1 MYLIN
6 GKEVKKEEFNI
17 PVENLAIWRG
27 DGIFEAIAIHKGYL
41 FGLDKH
47 LERFAKSAEKMFFE
61 DIDFEKIKENLTSI
75 ASKYDDGY
83 MRVIIGRGTDKDKS
97 DVYIFYQNLINFPE
111 SFSLQSQKAH
121 WQSGGDFSLDEVEN
135 IGSKTIS
142 YAMNL
147 NQTRLAQKNGFTDSL
162 LLNKDGIVLE
172 GPTFCVSWIVDEQI
186 YVPTLDLG
194 ILDSITRRTLID
206 IAKEADLDLK
216 IENIHINDIYNVD
229 TVFALSTAKHGIFVS
244 KIDDQAY
251 TEDPLLK
258 LIRKSFSDFI
268 EKERQLKKIT

>member
-27 DGIFEAIAIHKGYL
+27 DGIFEAIAIHNGYL
-41 FGLDKH
+41 FAIDKH
-47 LERFAKSAEKMFFE
+47 MERFAKSAEKMFFD
-61 DIDFEKIKENLTSI
+61 DIDFTKIKEDLISI
-75 ASKYDDGY
+75 ATKFDNGY

-97 DVYIFYQNLINFPE
+97 DVYIFYQDLINFPE

-142 YAMNL
+142 YAMNI
-147 NQTRLAQKNGFTDSL
+147 NQTRLAQKSGYTDSL

-172 GPTFCVSWIVDEQI
+172 GPTFCVSWIIDNKI
-186 YVPTLDLG
+186 YVPSLDLG

-206 IAKEADLDLK
+206 IAKEAGLDLK
-216 IENIHINDIYNVD
+216 VENIHINDIYNVD

-244 KIDDQAY
+244 QIDDQTY
-251 TEDPLLK
+251 TEDPLLEI
-258 LIRKSFSDFI
+258 IRQSFTDFI
-268 EKERQLKKIT
+268 EKERQLNK

>member
-27 DGIFEAIAIHKGYL
+27 DGIFEAIAIHNGYL
-41 FGLDKH
+41 FAIDKH
-47 LERFAKSAEKMFFE
+47 MERFAKSAEKMFFD
-61 DIDFEKIKENLTSI
+61 DIDFTKIKEDLISI
-75 ASKYDDGY
+75 ASKFDNGY

-97 DVYIFYQNLINFPE
+97 DVYIFYQDLINFPE

-142 YAMNL
+142 YAMNI
-147 NQTRLAQKNGFTDSL
+147 NQTRLAQKSGYTDSL
-162 LLNKDGIVLE
+162 LLNKDGIILE
-172 GPTFCVSWIVDEQI
+172 GPTFCVSWIIDNKI
-186 YVPTLDLG
+186 YVPSLDLG

-206 IAKEADLDLK
+206 IAKEAGLDLK

-244 KIDDQAY
+244 QIDDQTY
-251 TEDPLLK
+251 TEDPLLEI
-258 LIRKSFSDFI
+258 IRQSFTDFI
-268 EKERQLKKIT
+268 EKERQLNK

>member
-27 DGIFEAIAIHKGYL
+27 DGIFEAIAIHNGYL
-41 FGLDKH
+41 FAIDKH
-47 LERFAKSAEKMFFE
+47 MERFAKSAEKMYFD
-61 DIDFEKIKENLTSI
+61 DIDFKKIKEDLISI
-75 ASKYDDGY
+75 ASKFDNGY

-97 DVYIFYQNLINFPE
+97 DVYIFYQDLINFPE

-142 YAMNL
+142 YAMNI
-147 NQTRLAQKNGFTDSL
+147 NQTRLAQKSGYTDSL

-172 GPTFCVSWIVDEQI
+172 GPTFCVSWIIDNKI
-186 YVPTLDLG
+186 YVPSLDLG

-206 IAKEADLDLK
+206 IAKEAGLDLK

-244 KIDDQAY
+244 QIDDQTY
-251 TEDPLLK
+251 TEDPLLEI
-258 LIRKSFSDFI
+258 IRQSFTDFI
-268 EKERQLKKIT
+268 EKERQLNK

>member
-27 DGIFEAIAIHKGYL
+27 DGIFEAIAIHNGYL
-41 FGLDKH
+41 FAIDKH
-47 LERFAKSAEKMFFE
+47 MERFAKSAEKMFFD
-61 DIDFEKIKENLTSI
+61 DIDFTKIKEDLISI
-75 ASKYDDGY
+75 ASKFDNGY
-83 MRVIIGRGTDKDKS
+83 MRVIIGRGIDKDKS
-97 DVYIFYQNLINFPE
+97 DVYIFYQDLINFPE

-142 YAMNL
+142 YAMNI
-147 NQTRLAQKNGFTDSL
+147 NQTRLAQKSGYTDSL

-172 GPTFCVSWIVDEQI
+172 GPTFCVSWIIDNKI
-186 YVPTLDLG
+186 YVPSLDLG

-206 IAKEADLDLK
+206 IAKEAGLDLK
-216 IENIHINDIYNVD
+216 VENIHINEIYNVD

-244 KIDDQAY
+244 QIDDQTY
-251 TEDPLLK
+251 TEDPLLEI
-258 LIRKSFSDFI
+258 IRQSFTDFI
-268 EKERQLKKIT
+268 EKERQLNK

>member
-6 GKEVKKEEFNI
+6 GKEVKKEDFNI

-27 DGIFEAIAIHKGYL
+27 DGIFEAIAIHNGYL
-41 FGLDKH
+41 FAIDKH
-47 LERFAKSAEKMFFE
+47 MERFAKSAEKMFFD
-61 DIDFEKIKENLTSI
+61 DIDFTKIKEDLISI
-75 ASKYDDGY
+75 ASKFDNGY

-97 DVYIFYQNLINFPE
+97 DVYIFYQDLINFPE

-142 YAMNL
+142 YAMNI
-147 NQTRLAQKNGFTDSL
+147 NQTRLAQKSGYTDSL

-172 GPTFCVSWIVDEQI
+172 GPTFCVSWIIDNKI
-186 YVPTLDLG
+186 YAPSLDLG

-206 IAKEADLDLK
+206 IAKEAGLDLK

-229 TVFALSTAKHGIFVS
+229 TVFALSTAKHGIFVDQ
-244 KIDDQAY
+244 IDDQTY
-251 TEDPLLK
+251 TEDPLLEI
-258 LIRKSFSDFI
+258 IRQSFTDFI
-268 EKERQLKKIT
+268 EKERQLNK

>member
-6 GKEVKKEEFNI
+6 GKEVKKEDFNI

-27 DGIFEAIAIHKGYL
+27 DGIFEAIAIHNGYL
-41 FGLDKH
+41 FAIDKH
-47 LERFAKSAEKMFFE
+47 MERFAKSAEKMFFD
-61 DIDFEKIKENLTSI
+61 DIDFTKIKEDLISV
-75 ASKYDDGY
+75 ASKFDNGY

-97 DVYIFYQNLINFPE
+97 DVYIFYQDLINFPE

-142 YAMNL
+142 YAMNI
-147 NQTRLAQKNGFTDSL
+147 NQTRLAQKSGYTDSL

-172 GPTFCVSWIVDEQI
+172 GPTFCVSWIIDNKI
-186 YVPTLDLG
+186 YVPSLDLG

-206 IAKEADLDLK
+206 IAKEAGLDLK
-216 IENIHINDIYNVD
+216 NENIHINDIYNVD

-244 KIDDQAY
+244 QIDDQTY
-251 TEDPLLK
+251 TEDPLLEI
-258 LIRKSFSDFI
+258 IRQSFTDFI
-268 EKERQLKKIT
+268 EKERQLNK

>member
-6 GKEVKKEEFNI
+6 GKEVKKEDFNI

-27 DGIFEAIAIHKGYL
+27 DGIFEAIAIHNGYL
-41 FGLDKH
+41 FAIDKH
-47 LERFAKSAEKMFFE
+47 MDRFAKSAEKMFFD
-61 DIDFEKIKENLTSI
+61 DIDFTKIKEDLISI
-75 ASKYDDGY
+75 ASKFDNGY

-97 DVYIFYQNLINFPE
+97 DVYIFYQDLINFPE

-142 YAMNL
+142 YAMNI
-147 NQTRLAQKNGFTDSL
+147 NQTRLAQKSGYTDSL

-172 GPTFCVSWIVDEQI
+172 GPTFCVSWIIDNKI
-186 YVPTLDLG
+186 YVPSLDLG

-206 IAKEADLDLK
+206 IAKEAGLDLK

-244 KIDDQAY
+244 QIDDQTY
-251 TEDPLLK
+251 TEDPLLEI
-258 LIRKSFSDFI
+258 IRQSFTDFI
-268 EKERQLKKIT
+268 EKERQLNK

>member
-6 GKEVKKEEFNI
+6 GKEVKKEDFNI

-27 DGIFEAIAIHKGYL
+27 DGIFEAVAIHNGYL
-41 FGLDKH
+41 FAIDKH
-47 LERFAKSAEKMFFE
+47 MERFAKSAEKMFFD
-61 DIDFEKIKENLTSI
+61 DIDFTKIKEDLISI
-75 ASKYDDGY
+75 ASKFDNGY

-97 DVYIFYQNLINFPE
+97 DVYIFYQDLINFPE

-142 YAMNL
+142 YAMNI
-147 NQTRLAQKNGFTDSL
+147 NQTRLAQKSGYTDSL

-172 GPTFCVSWIVDEQI
+172 GPTFCISWIIDNKI
-186 YVPTLDLG
+186 YVPSLDLG

-206 IAKEADLDLK
+206 IAKEAGLDLK

-244 KIDDQAY
+244 QIDDQTY
-251 TEDPLLK
+251 TEDPLLEI
-258 LIRKSFSDFI
+258 IRQSFTDFI
-268 EKERQLKKIT
+268 EKERQLNK

>member
-6 GKEVKKEEFNI
+6 GKEVKKEDFNI

-27 DGIFEAIAIHKGYL
+27 DGIFEAVAIHNGYL
-41 FGLDKH
+41 FAIDKH
-47 LERFAKSAEKMFFE
+47 MERFAKSAEKMFFD
-61 DIDFEKIKENLTSI
+61 DIDFTKIKEDLISI
-75 ASKYDDGY
+75 ASKFDNGY

-97 DVYIFYQNLINFPE
+97 DVYIFYQDLINFPE

-142 YAMNL
+142 YAMNI
-147 NQTRLAQKNGFTDSL
+147 NQTRLAQKSGYTDSL

-172 GPTFCVSWIVDEQI
+172 GPTFCVSWIIDNKI
-186 YVPTLDLG
+186 YVPSLDLG

-206 IAKEADLDLK
+206 IAKEAGLDLK
-216 IENIHINDIYNVD
+216 IENIHVNDIYNVD

-244 KIDDQAY
+244 QIDDQTY
-251 TEDPLLK
+251 TEDPLLEI
-258 LIRKSFSDFI
+258 IRQSFTDFI
-268 EKERQLKKIT
+268 EKERQLNK

>member
-27 DGIFEAIAIHKGYL
+27 DGIFEAIAIHNGYL
-41 FGLDKH
+41 FAIDKH
-47 LERFAKSAEKMFFE
+47 MERFAKSAEKMFFD
-61 DIDFEKIKENLTSI
+61 DIDFTKIKEDLISI
-75 ASKYDDGY
+75 ASKFDNGY

-97 DVYIFYQNLINFPE
+97 DVYIFHQDLIDFPE

-142 YAMNL
+142 YAMNI
-147 NQTRLAQKNGFTDSL
+147 NQTRLAQKSGYTDSL

-172 GPTFCVSWIVDEQI
+172 GPTFCVSWIIDNKI
-186 YVPTLDLG
+186 YVPSLDLG

-206 IAKEADLDLK
+206 IAKEAGLDLK

-244 KIDDQAY
+244 QIDDQTY
-251 TEDPLLK
+251 TEDPLLEI
-258 LIRKSFSDFI
+258 IRQSFSDFI
-268 EKERQLKKIT
+268 EKERQLNK

>member
-27 DGIFEAIAIHKGYL
+27 DGIFEAIAIHNGYL
-41 FGLDKH
+41 FAIDKH
-47 LERFAKSAEKMFFE
+47 MERFAKSAEKMFFD
-61 DIDFEKIKENLTSI
+61 DIDFTKIKEDLISI
-75 ASKYDDGY
+75 ASKFENGY

-97 DVYIFYQNLINFPE
+97 DVYIFYQDLINFPE

-142 YAMNL
+142 YAMNI
-147 NQTRLAQKNGFTDSL
+147 NQTRLAQKSGYTDSL

-172 GPTFCVSWIVDEQI
+172 GPTFCVSWIIDNKI
-186 YVPTLDLG
+186 YVPSLDLG

-206 IAKEADLDLK
+206 IAKEAGLDLK

-244 KIDDQAY
+244 QIDDQTY
-251 TEDPLLK
+251 TEDPLLEI
-258 LIRKSFSDFI
+258 IRQSFTDFI
-268 EKERQLKKIT
+268 EKERQLNK

>member
-27 DGIFEAIAIHKGYL
+27 DGIFEAIAIHNGYL
-41 FGLDKH
+41 FAIDKH
-47 LERFAKSAEKMFFE
+47 MERFAKSAEKMFFD
-61 DIDFEKIKENLTSI
+61 DIDFTKIKEDLISI
-75 ASKYDDGY
+75 ASKFDNGY

-97 DVYIFYQNLINFPE
+97 DVYIFYQDLINFPE

-142 YAMNL
+142 YAMNI
-147 NQTRLAQKNGFTDSL
+147 NQTRLAQKSGYTDSL

-172 GPTFCVSWIVDEQI
+172 GPTFCVGWIIDNKI
-186 YVPTLDLG
+186 YVPSLDLG

-206 IAKEADLDLK
+206 IAKEAGLDLK
-216 IENIHINDIYNVD
+216 VENIHINDIYNVD

-244 KIDDQAY
+244 QIDDQTY
-251 TEDPLLK
+251 TEDPLLEI
-258 LIRKSFSDFI
+258 IRQSFSDFI
-268 EKERQLKKIT
+268 EKERQLKK

>member
-27 DGIFEAIAIHKGYL
+27 DGIFEAIAIHNGYL
-41 FGLDKH
+41 FAIDKH
-47 LERFAKSAEKMFFE
+47 MERFAKSAEKMFFD
-61 DIDFEKIKENLTSI
+61 DIDFTKIKEDLISI
-75 ASKYDDGY
+75 ASKFDNGY

-97 DVYIFYQNLINFPE
+97 DVYIFYQDLINFPE

-142 YAMNL
+142 YAMNI
-147 NQTRLAQKNGFTDSL
+147 NQTRLAQKSGYTDSL

-172 GPTFCVSWIVDEQI
+172 GPTFCVSWIIDNKI
-186 YVPTLDLG
+186 YVPSLDLG

-206 IAKEADLDLK
+206 IAKEAGLDLK

-244 KIDDQAY
+244 QIDDQTY
-251 TEDPLLK
+251 TEDPLLEI
-258 LIRKSFSDFI
+258 IRQSFIDFI
-268 EKERQLKKIT
+268 ETERQLNK

>member
-27 DGIFEAIAIHKGYL
+27 DGIFEAIAIHNGYL
-41 FGLDKH
+41 FAIDKH
-47 LERFAKSAEKMFFE
+47 MERFAKSAEKMFFD
-61 DIDFEKIKENLTSI
+61 DIDFTKIKEDLISI
-75 ASKYDDGY
+75 ASKFDNGY

-97 DVYIFYQNLINFPE
+97 DVYIFYQDLINFPE

-142 YAMNL
+142 YAMNI
-147 NQTRLAQKNGFTDSL
+147 NQTRLAQKSGYTDSL

-172 GPTFCVSWIVDEQI
+172 GPTFCVSWIIDNKI
-186 YVPTLDLG
+186 YVPSLDLG

-206 IAKEADLDLK
+206 IAKEAGLDLK

-244 KIDDQAY
+244 QIDDQTY
-251 TEDPLLK
+251 TEDPLLEI
-258 LIRKSFSDFI
+258 IRKSFSDFI
-268 EKERQLKKIT
+268 EKERQLNK

>member
-27 DGIFEAIAIHKGYL
+27 DGIFEAIAIHNGYL
-41 FGLDKH
+41 FAIDKH
-47 LERFAKSAEKMFFE
+47 MERFAKSAEKMFFD
-61 DIDFEKIKENLTSI
+61 DIDFTKIKEDLISI
-75 ASKYDDGY
+75 ASKFDNGY

-97 DVYIFYQNLINFPE
+97 DVYIFYQDLINFPE

-142 YAMNL
+142 YAMNI
-147 NQTRLAQKNGFTDSL
+147 NQTRLAQKSGYTDSL

-172 GPTFCVSWIVDEQI
+172 GPTFCVSWIIDNKI
-186 YVPTLDLG
+186 YVPSLDLG

-206 IAKEADLDLK
+206 IAKEAGLDLK
-216 IENIHINDIYNVD
+216 IENIHVNDIYNVD

-244 KIDDQAY
+244 QIDDQTY
-251 TEDPLLK
+251 TEDPLLEI
-258 LIRKSFSDFI
+258 IRQSFTDFI
-268 EKERQLKKIT
+268 EKERQLNK

>member
-27 DGIFEAIAIHKGYL
+27 DGIFEAIAIHNGYL
-41 FGLDKH
+41 FAIDKH
-47 LERFAKSAEKMFFE
+47 MERFAKSAEKMFFD
-61 DIDFEKIKENLTSI
+61 DIDFKKIKEDLISI
-75 ASKYDDGY
+75 ASKFDNGY
-83 MRVIIGRGTDKDKS
+83 MRVIIGRGTDNDKS
-97 DVYIFYQNLINFPE
+97 DVYIFYQDLINFPE

-142 YAMNL
+142 YAMNI
-147 NQTRLAQKNGFTDSL
+147 NQTRLAQKSGYTDSL

-172 GPTFCVSWIVDEQI
+172 GPTFCVSWIIDNKI
-186 YVPTLDLG
+186 YVPSLDLG

-206 IAKEADLDLK
+206 IAKEAGLDLI
-216 IENIHINDIYNVD
+216 IENIHVNDIYNVD

-244 KIDDQAY
+244 QIDDQTY
-251 TEDPLLK
+251 TEDPLLEI
-258 LIRKSFSDFI
+258 IRQSFTDFI
-268 EKERQLKKIT
+268 EKERQLNK

>member
-6 GKEVKKEEFNI
+6 GKEVKKEDFNI

-27 DGIFEAIAIHKGYL
+27 DGIFEAIAIHNGYL
-41 FGLDKH
+41 FAIDKH
-47 LERFAKSAEKMFFE
+47 MERFAKSAEKMFFD
-61 DIDFEKIKENLTSI
+61 DIDFTKIKEDLISI
-75 ASKYDDGY
+75 ATKFDNGY

-97 DVYIFYQNLINFPE
+97 DVYIFYQDLINFPE

-142 YAMNL
+142 YAMNI
-147 NQTRLAQKNGFTDSL
+147 NQTRLAQKSGYTDSL

-172 GPTFCVSWIVDEQI
+172 GPTFCVSWIIDNKI
-186 YVPTLDLG
+186 YVPSLDLG

-206 IAKEADLDLK
+206 IAKEAGLDLK

-244 KIDDQAY
+244 QIDDHTY
-251 TEDPLLK
+251 TEDPLLEI
-258 LIRKSFSDFI
+258 IRQSFTDFI
-268 EKERQLKKIT
+268 EKERQLNK

>member
-6 GKEVKKEEFNI
+6 GKEVKKEDFNI

-27 DGIFEAIAIHKGYL
+27 DGIFEAIAIHNGYL
-41 FGLDKH
+41 FAIDKH
-47 LERFAKSAEKMFFE
+47 MERFAKSAEKMFFD
-61 DIDFEKIKENLTSI
+61 DIDFTKIKEDLISI
-75 ASKYDDGY
+75 ASKFDNGY

-97 DVYIFYQNLINFPE
+97 DVYIFYQDLINFPE

-142 YAMNL
+142 YAMNI
-147 NQTRLAQKNGFTDSL
+147 NQTRLAQKSGYTDSL

-172 GPTFCVSWIVDEQI
+172 GPTFCVSWIIDNKI
-186 YVPTLDLG
+186 YVPSLDLG

-206 IAKEADLDLK
+206 IAKEAGLDLK
-216 IENIHINDIYNVD
+216 IENIQINDIYNVD

-244 KIDDQAY
+244 QIDDQTY
-251 TEDPLLK
+251 TEDPLLEI
-258 LIRKSFSDFI
+258 IRQSFTDFI
-268 EKERQLKKIT
+268 EKERQLNK

>member
-6 GKEVKKEEFNI
+6 GKEVKKEDFNI

-27 DGIFEAIAIHKGYL
+27 DGIFEAIAIHNGYL
-41 FGLDKH
+41 FAIDKH
-47 LERFAKSAEKMFFE
+47 MERFAKSAEKMFFD
-61 DIDFEKIKENLTSI
+61 DIDFTKIKEDLISI
-75 ASKYDDGY
+75 ASKFDNGY

-97 DVYIFYQNLINFPE
+97 DVYIFYQDLINFPE

-142 YAMNL
+142 YAMNI
-147 NQTRLAQKNGFTDSL
+147 NQTRLAQKSGYTDSL

-172 GPTFCVSWIVDEQI
+172 GPTFCVSWIIDNKI
-186 YVPTLDLG
+186 YVPSLDLG

-206 IAKEADLDLK
+206 IAKEAGLDLK

-244 KIDDQAY
+244 QIDDQTY
-251 TEDPLLK
+251 TEDPLLEI
-258 LIRKSFSDFI
+258 IRQSFTDFI
-268 EKERQLKKIT
+268 EKERQLYK

>member
-27 DGIFEAIAIHKGYL
+27 DGIFEAIAIHNGYL
-41 FGLDKH
+41 FAIDKH
-47 LERFAKSAEKMFFE
+47 MERFAKSAEKMFFD
-61 DIDFEKIKENLTSI
+61 DINFTKIKEDLISI
-75 ASKYDDGY
+75 ASKFDNGY

-97 DVYIFYQNLINFPE
+97 DVYIFYQDLINFPE

-142 YAMNL
+142 YAMNI
-147 NQTRLAQKNGFTDSL
+147 NQTRLAQKSGYTDSL

-172 GPTFCVSWIVDEQI
+172 GPTFCVSWIIDNKI
-186 YVPTLDLG
+186 YVPSLDLG

-206 IAKEADLDLK
+206 ISKEAGLDLK

-244 KIDDQAY
+244 QIDDQTY
-251 TEDPLLK
+251 TEDPLLEI
-258 LIRKSFSDFI
+258 IRQSFTDFI
-268 EKERQLKKIT
+268 EKERQLNK

>member
-6 GKEVKKEEFNI
+6 GQEVKKEEFNI

-27 DGIFEAIAIHKGYL
+27 DGIFEAIAIHNGYL
-41 FGLDKH
+41 FAIDKH
-47 LERFAKSAEKMFFE
+47 MERFAKSAEKMFFD
-61 DIDFEKIKENLTSI
+61 DIDFTKIKEDLISI
-75 ASKYDDGY
+75 ASKFDNGY

-97 DVYIFYQNLINFPE
+97 DVYIFYQDLINFPE

-142 YAMNL
+142 YAMNI
-147 NQTRLAQKNGFTDSL
+147 NQTRLAQKSGYTDSL

-172 GPTFCVSWIVDEQI
+172 GPTFCVSWIIDNKI
-186 YVPTLDLG
+186 YVPSLDLG

-206 IAKEADLDLK
+206 IAKEAGLDLK

-244 KIDDQAY
+244 QIDDQTY
-251 TEDPLLK
+251 TEDPLLEI
-258 LIRKSFSDFI
+258 IRQSFTDFI
-268 EKERQLKKIT
+268 EKERQLNK

>member
-6 GKEVKKEEFNI
+6 GKEVKKEDFNI

-27 DGIFEAIAIHKGYL
+27 DGIFEAIAIHNGYL
-41 FGLDKH
+41 FAIDKH
-47 LERFAKSAEKMFFE
+47 MERFAKSAEKMFFD
-61 DIDFEKIKENLTSI
+61 DIDFIKIKEDLISI
-75 ASKYDDGY
+75 ASKFDNGY

-97 DVYIFYQNLINFPE
+97 DVYIFYQDLINFPE

-142 YAMNL
+142 YAMNI
-147 NQTRLAQKNGFTDSL
+147 NQTRLAQKSGYTDSL

-172 GPTFCVSWIVDEQI
+172 GPTFCVSWIIDNKI
-186 YVPTLDLG
+186 YVPSLDLG

-206 IAKEADLDLK
+206 IAKEAGLDLK
-216 IENIHINDIYNVD
+216 VENIHINDIYNVD

-244 KIDDQAY
+244 QIDDQTY
-251 TEDPLLK
+251 TEDPLLEI
-258 LIRKSFSDFI
+258 IRQSFSDFI
-268 EKERQLKKIT
+268 EKERQLNK

>member
-6 GKEVKKEEFNI
+6 GKEVKKEDFNI

-27 DGIFEAIAIHKGYL
+27 DGIFEAIAIHNGYL
-41 FGLDKH
+41 FAIDKH
-47 LERFAKSAEKMFFE
+47 MERFAKSAEKMFFD
-61 DIDFEKIKENLTSI
+61 DIDFTKIKEDLISI
-75 ASKYDDGY
+75 ASKFDNGY

-97 DVYIFYQNLINFPE
+97 DVYIFYQDLINFPE

-142 YAMNL
+142 YAMNI
-147 NQTRLAQKNGFTDSL
+147 NQTRLAQKSGYTDSL

-172 GPTFCVSWIVDEQI
+172 GPTFCVSWIIDNKI
-186 YVPTLDLG
+186 YVPSLDLG

-206 IAKEADLDLK
+206 IAKEAGLDLK
-216 IENIHINDIYNVD
+216 IENIHVNDIYNVD

-244 KIDDQAY
+244 QIDDQTY
-251 TEDPLLK
+251 TEDPLLEI
-258 LIRKSFSDFI
+258 IRQSFTDFI
-268 EKERQLKKIT
+268 EKERQLNK

>member
-6 GKEVKKEEFNI
+6 GKEVEKEDFNI

-27 DGIFEAIAIHKGYL
+27 DGIFEAIAIHNGYL
-41 FGLDKH
+41 FAIDKH
-47 LERFAKSAEKMFFE
+47 MERFAKSAEKMFFD
-61 DIDFEKIKENLTSI
+61 DIDFTKIKEDLISI
-75 ASKYDDGY
+75 ASKFDNGY

-97 DVYIFYQNLINFPE
+97 DVYILYQDLINFPE

-142 YAMNL
+142 YAMNI
-147 NQTRLAQKNGFTDSL
+147 NQTRLAQKSGYTDSL

-172 GPTFCVSWIVDEQI
+172 GPTFCVSWIIDNKI
-186 YVPTLDLG
+186 YVPSLDLG

-206 IAKEADLDLK
+206 IAKEAGLDLK
-216 IENIHINDIYNVD
+216 IENIHINDIYDVD

-244 KIDDQAY
+244 QIDDQTY
-251 TEDPLLK
+251 TEDPLLEI
-258 LIRKSFSDFI
+258 IRQSFTDFI
-268 EKERQLKKIT
+268 EKERQLNK

>member
-6 GKEVKKEEFNI
+6 GIEVKKEEFNI

-27 DGIFEAIAIHKGYL
+27 DGIFEAIAIHNGYL
-41 FGLDKH
+41 FAIDKH
-47 LERFAKSAEKMFFE
+47 MERFAKSAEKMFFD
-61 DIDFEKIKENLTSI
+61 DIDFKKIKEDLISI
-75 ASKYDDGY
+75 ASKFDNGY

-97 DVYIFYQNLINFPE
+97 DVYIFYQDLINFPE

-142 YAMNL
+142 YAMNI
-147 NQTRLAQKNGFTDSL
+147 NQTRLAQKSGYTDSL

-172 GPTFCVSWIVDEQI
+172 GPTFCVSWIIDNKI
-186 YVPTLDLG
+186 YVPSLDLG

-206 IAKEADLDLK
+206 IAKEAGLDLK
-216 IENIHINDIYNVD
+216 VENIHINDIYNVD

-244 KIDDQAY
+244 QIDDQTY
-251 TEDPLLK
+251 TEDPLLEI
-258 LIRKSFSDFI
+258 IRQSFTDFI
-268 EKERQLKKIT
+268 EKERQLNK

>member
-6 GKEVKKEEFNI
+6 GKEVKKEDFNI

-27 DGIFEAIAIHKGYL
+27 DGIFEAVAIHNGYL
-41 FGLDKH
+41 FAIDKH
-47 LERFAKSAEKMFFE
+47 MERFAKSAEKMFFD
-61 DIDFEKIKENLTSI
+61 DIDFTKIKEDLISI
-75 ASKYDDGY
+75 ASKFDNGY

-97 DVYIFYQNLINFPE
+97 DVYIFYQDLINFPE

-142 YAMNL
+142 YAMNI
-147 NQTRLAQKNGFTDSL
+147 NQTRLAQKSGYTDSL

-172 GPTFCVSWIVDEQI
+172 GPTFCVSWIIDNKI
-186 YVPTLDLG
+186 YVPSLDLG

-206 IAKEADLDLK
+206 IGKEAGLDLK

-244 KIDDQAY
+244 QIDDQTY
-251 TEDPLLK
+251 TEDPLLEI
-258 LIRKSFSDFI
+258 IRQSFTDFI
-268 EKERQLKKIT
+268 EKERQLNK

>member
-27 DGIFEAIAIHKGYL
+27 DGIFEAIAIHNGYL
-41 FGLDKH
+41 FAIDKH
-47 LERFAKSAEKMFFE
+47 MERFAKSAEKMFFD
-61 DIDFEKIKENLTSI
+61 DIDFKKIKEDLISI
-75 ASKYDDGY
+75 ASKFDNGY

-97 DVYIFYQNLINFPE
+97 DVYIFYQDLINFPE

-142 YAMNL
+142 YAMNI
-147 NQTRLAQKNGFTDSL
+147 NQTRLAQKSGYTDSL

-172 GPTFCVSWIVDEQI
+172 GPTFCVSWIIDNKI
-186 YVPTLDLG
+186 YVPRLDLG

-206 IAKEADLDLK
+206 IAKEAGLDLK

-244 KIDDQAY
+244 QIDDQTY
-251 TEDPLLK
+251 TEDPLLEI
-258 LIRKSFSDFI
+258 IRQSFTDFI
-268 EKERQLKKIT
+268 EKERQLNK

>member
-6 GKEVKKEEFNI
+6 GQEVKKEEFNI

-27 DGIFEAIAIHKGYL
+27 DGIFEAIAIHNGYL
-41 FGLDKH
+41 FAIDKH
-47 LERFAKSAEKMFFE
+47 MERFAKSAEKMFFD
-61 DIDFEKIKENLTSI
+61 DIDFTKIKEDLISI
-75 ASKYDDGY
+75 ASKFDNGY

-97 DVYIFYQNLINFPE
+97 DVYIFYQDLINFPE

-142 YAMNL
+142 YAMNI
-147 NQTRLAQKNGFTDSL
+147 NQTRLAQKRGYTDSL

-172 GPTFCVSWIVDEQI
+172 GPTFCVSWIIDNKI
-186 YVPTLDLG
+186 YVPSLDLG

-206 IAKEADLDLK
+206 IAKEAGLDLK

-244 KIDDQAY
+244 QIDDQTY
-251 TEDPLLK
+251 TEDPLLEI
-258 LIRKSFSDFI
+258 IRQSFIDFI
-268 EKERQLKKIT
+268 EKERQLNK

>member
-6 GKEVKKEEFNI
+6 GKEVKKEDFNI

-27 DGIFEAIAIHKGYL
+27 DGIFEAIAIHNGYL
-41 FGLDKH
+41 FAIDKH
-47 LERFAKSAEKMFFE
+47 MERFAKSAEKMFFD
-61 DIDFEKIKENLTSI
+61 DIDFTKIKEDLISI
-75 ASKYDDGY
+75 ASKFDNGY

-97 DVYIFYQNLINFPE
+97 DVYIFYQDLINFPE

-142 YAMNL
+142 YAMNI
-147 NQTRLAQKNGFTDSL
+147 NQTRLAQKSGYTDSL

-172 GPTFCVSWIVDEQI
+172 GPTFCVSWIIDNKI
-186 YVPTLDLG
+186 YAPSLDLG

-206 IAKEADLDLK
+206 IAKEAGLDLK

-244 KIDDQAY
+244 QIDDQTY
-251 TEDPLLK
+251 TEDPLLEI
-258 LIRKSFSDFI
+258 IRQSFTDFI
-268 EKERQLKKIT
+268 EKERQLNK

>member
-6 GKEVKKEEFNI
+6 GKEVKKEDFNI

-27 DGIFEAIAIHKGYL
+27 DGIFEAIAIHNGYL
-41 FGLDKH
+41 FAIDKH
-47 LERFAKSAEKMFFE
+47 MERFAKSAEKMFFD
-61 DIDFEKIKENLTSI
+61 DIDFTKIKEDLISI
-75 ASKYDDGY
+75 ASKFDNGY

-97 DVYIFYQNLINFPE
+97 DVYIFYQDLIYFPE

-142 YAMNL
+142 YAMNI
-147 NQTRLAQKNGFTDSL
+147 NQTRLAQKSGYTDSL

-172 GPTFCVSWIVDEQI
+172 GPTFCVSWIIDNKI
-186 YVPTLDLG
+186 YVPSLDLG

-206 IAKEADLDLK
+206 IAKEAGLDLK

-244 KIDDQAY
+244 QIDDQTY
-251 TEDPLLK
+251 TEDSLLEI
-258 LIRKSFSDFI
+258 IRQSFTDFI
-268 EKERQLKKIT
+268 EKERQLNK

>member
-1 MYLIN
+1 MFLIN
-6 GKEVKKEEFNI
+6 GKEVKKEDFNI

-27 DGIFEAIAIHKGYL
+27 DGIFEAIAIHNGYL
-41 FGLDKH
+41 FAIDKH
-47 LERFAKSAEKMFFE
+47 MERFAKSAEKMFFD
-61 DIDFEKIKENLTSI
+61 DIDFTKIKEDLISI
-75 ASKYDDGY
+75 ASKFDNGY

-97 DVYIFYQNLINFPE
+97 DVYIFYQDLINFPE

-142 YAMNL
+142 YAMNI
-147 NQTRLAQKNGFTDSL
+147 NQTRLAQKSGYTDSL

-172 GPTFCVSWIVDEQI
+172 GPTFCVSWIIDNKI
-186 YVPTLDLG
+186 YVPSLDLG

-206 IAKEADLDLK
+206 IAKEAGLDLK
-216 IENIHINDIYNVD
+216 IENIHVNDIYNVD

-244 KIDDQAY
+244 QIDDKAY
-251 TEDPLLK
+251 TEDPLLEI
-258 LIRKSFSDFI
+258 IRQSFTDFI
-268 EKERQLKKIT
+268 EKERQLNK

>member
-6 GKEVKKEEFNI
+6 GIEVKKEEFNI

-27 DGIFEAIAIHKGYL
+27 DGIFEAIAIHNGYL
-41 FGLDKH
+41 FAIDKH
-47 LERFAKSAEKMFFE
+47 MERFAKSAEKMFFD
-61 DIDFEKIKENLTSI
+61 DIDFTKIKEDLISI
-75 ASKYDDGY
+75 ASKFDDGY

-97 DVYIFYQNLINFPE
+97 DVYIFYQDLINFPE

-142 YAMNL
+142 YAMNI
-147 NQTRLAQKNGFTDSL
+147 NQTRLAQKSGYTDSL

-172 GPTFCVSWIVDEQI
+172 GPTFCVSWIIDNKI
-186 YVPTLDLG
+186 YVPSLDLG

-206 IAKEADLDLK
+206 IAKEAGLDLK
-216 IENIHINDIYNVD
+216 VENIHINDIYNVD

-244 KIDDQAY
+244 QIDDQTY
-251 TEDPLLK
+251 TEDPLLEI
-258 LIRKSFSDFI
+258 IRQSFSDFI
-268 EKERQLKKIT
+268 EKERQLKK

>member
-6 GKEVKKEEFNI
+6 GKEVKKEDFNI

-27 DGIFEAIAIHKGYL
+27 DGIFEAIAIHNGYL
-41 FGLDKH
+41 FAIDKH
-47 LERFAKSAEKMFFE
+47 MERFAKSAEKMFFD
-61 DIDFEKIKENLTSI
+61 DIDFTKIKEDLISI
-75 ASKYDDGY
+75 ASKFDNGY

-97 DVYIFYQNLINFPE
+97 DVYIFYQDLINFPE

-142 YAMNL
+142 YAMNI
-147 NQTRLAQKNGFTDSL
+147 NQTRLAQKSGYTDSL

-172 GPTFCVSWIVDEQI
+172 GPTFCVSWIIDNKI
-186 YVPTLDLG
+186 YVPSLDLG

-206 IAKEADLDLK
+206 IAKEAGIDLK

-244 KIDDQAY
+244 QIDDQTY
-251 TEDPLLK
+251 TEDPLLEI
-258 LIRKSFSDFI
+258 IRQSFTDLI
-268 EKERQLKKIT
+268 EKERQLNK

>member
-27 DGIFEAIAIHKGYL
+27 DGIFEAIAIHNGYL
-41 FGLDKH
+41 FAIDKH
-47 LERFAKSAEKMFFE
+47 MERFAKSAEKMFFD
-61 DIDFEKIKENLTSI
+61 DIDFKKIKEDLISI
-75 ASKYDDGY
+75 ASKFDNGY

-97 DVYIFYQNLINFPE
+97 DIYIFYQDLINFPE

-142 YAMNL
+142 YAMNI
-147 NQTRLAQKNGFTDSL
+147 NQTRLAQKSGYTDSL

-172 GPTFCVSWIVDEQI
+172 GPTFCVSWIIDNKI
-186 YVPTLDLG
+186 YVPSLDLG

-206 IAKEADLDLK
+206 IAKEAGLDLK

-244 KIDDQAY
+244 QIDDQTY
-251 TEDPLLK
+251 TEDPLLEI
-258 LIRKSFSDFI
+258 IRQSFTDFI
-268 EKERQLKKIT
+268 EKERQLNK

>member
-27 DGIFEAIAIHKGYL
+27 DGIFEAIAIHNGYL
-41 FGLDKH
+41 FAIDKH
-47 LERFAKSAEKMFFE
+47 MERFAKSAEKMFFD
-61 DIDFEKIKENLTSI
+61 DIDFKKIKEDLISI
-75 ASKYDDGY
+75 ASKFDNGY

-97 DVYIFYQNLINFPE
+97 DIYIFYQDLINFPE

-142 YAMNL
+142 YAMNI
-147 NQTRLAQKNGFTDSL
+147 NQTRLAQKSGYTDSL

-172 GPTFCVSWIVDEQI
+172 GPTFCVSWIIDNKI
-186 YVPTLDLG
+186 YVPSLDLG

-206 IAKEADLDLK
+206 IAKEAGLDLK
-216 IENIHINDIYNVD
+216 IENIHISDIYNVD

-244 KIDDQAY
+244 QIDDQTY
-251 TEDPLLK
+251 TEDPLLEI
-258 LIRKSFSDFI
+258 IRQSFTDFI
-268 EKERQLKKIT
+268 EKERQLNK